1 MAYLIIDV
9 YQGANRKCLAI
20 GNHRISVG
28 KPYGFLEKV
37 ESYKCDTKDILSCI
51 GTVNRWI
58 PCSDRLPEQGQRV
71 IVQCRCGKD
80 TAISTA
86 RRTHSGSW
94 IVDFLRYADKEC
106 ITIQAWMPMPDAY
119 EPPESEVHGDAAEKP

>member
-1 MAYLIIDV
+1 MAEMKIDITDV
-9 YQGANRKCLAI
+9 IERAVEK
-20 GNHRISVG
+20 
-28 KPYGFLEKV
+28 LEA
-37 ESYKCDTKDILSCI
+37 EGY
-51 GTVNRWI
+51 TVQKWI
-58 PCSDRLPEQGQRV
+58 PCSERLPEQWHNV
-71 IVQCRCGKD
+71 IVQFRCGKD